1 MGAIVFGIAV
11 LAANTVGGH
20 QQDLTTFFFFFLLAF
35 CTWEISSFT
44 RGKRTILVEGF
55 MHDGV
60 PRNTGWRVVGLCV
73 DIIFSGFANE
83 TDDGQERPSRMQ
95 RRIG

>member
-1 MGAIVFGIAV
+1 MGTVYVMGAILFGIAV

-44 RGKRTILVEGF
+44 RGKPTILVEGLI
-55 MHDGV
+55 HDGV

-73 DIIFSGFANE
+73 DIILSVWAGYRLLLPAL
-83 TDDGQERPSRMQ
+83 
-95 RRIG
+95 